1 MNDNLND
8 RVGLET
14 TRMCARAQRAGKY
27 SETTEK
33 DCQMVQRFTKGQ
45 VLSMGREI
53 PRVLKVPPTARE
65 LYYQCLIR
73 CDADGRIRSFSACA
87 RAAGIS
93 SEKGMTRP
101 LKALTQIGLVYK
113 LPKGG
118 GGFNLEK
125 FVALY
130 QEVATLYADTS
141 LQFAGGTPCKLQGH
155 PPADCR
161 DYKSLK
167 KKKDTRGTREGS
179 FFEDTRSRSSWRYRN
194 ARQSQDWVE
203 EEVTPIRP
211 MMNTSMDF
219 V

>member
-14 TRMCARAQRAGKY
+14 TRICARAQRAGKY

-33 DCQMVQRFTKGQ
+33 DCQMVGQFTKGQ
-45 VLSMGREI
+45 VLTMGREI
-53 PRVLKVPPTARE
+53 PCVLKVPPTARE
-65 LYYQCLIR
+65 LFYQCLIR

-87 RAAGIS
+87 RAAGIIQRNTS
-93 SEKGMTRP
+93 RA
-101 LKALTQIGLVYK
+101 LKALIDIGLVYK
-113 LPKGG
+113 IPQGG

-125 FVALY
+125 LTALY
-130 QEVATLYADTS
+130 QMTLELD
-141 LQFAGGTPCKLQGH
+141 GGHQIDVPSPIKLMS
-155 PPADCR
+155 PPHQIDVP
-161 DYKSLK
+161 YKSLK
-167 KKKDTRGTREGS
+167 KKKDTRVTREGS
-179 FFEDTRSRSSWRYRN
+179 FFDDTRSRSSWRYRN
-194 ARQSQDWVE
+194 TRQSQEWVE